1 MGDTLAFFQLL
12 ENIPSAK
19 DELKIILR
27 NGATTIAV
35 SFKSLPDILFNPRA
49 LLDLIFDISLR
60 IIINNSEEEF
70 AIYVLD
76 SLNNSNEY

>member
-1 MGDTLAFFQLL
+1 MGDTLAFFQPL

-19 DELKIILR
+19 DELKIRLR

-60 IIINNSEEEF
+60 IVSLLIITKRNSQF
-70 AIYVLD
+70 TGVR
-76 SLNNSNEY
+76 